1 MRATAGAGVSGVF
14 RFVRHGVADV
24 RGSGPNGEVT
34 FDDLWERRGAELVP
48 KSPEKIIQDVQ
59 VKNKITKRGLSR
71 ILHQALIG
79 HPGGP
84 YVPADIT
91 ANQTVNPFLAFFVA
105 GDHSGGGF
113 EADAKV
119 LFNESDGTNDTK
131 VPTNP
136 ALAGKGRRAILLSTT
151 TGTGMKRTS
160 IAYPTT
166 NPYREIEYVIYAQ
179 ASTYSQATGSITADG
194 GNLPANGKIMTLND
208 GIHTAVVFEFNT
220 GAASGGHV
228 LISTAGSPT
237 SAQLAAR
244 IALAIN
250 SQAEWL
256 NILATYT
263 SGSSLSLTHTTGG
276 AIGAQAITNNFTPLG
291 SWAISGMTGGSASE
305 TADAAID
312 NLAIKAVGL
321 AAGVACGSGEASNQI
336 GVRSVLGLPPM
347 LVGAA
352 DRLYQHEATLSLHK
366 YVTSETIGGVGT
378 DGYVQSGNE
387 ESTVASIASS
397 GQDAIEASNTV
408 FMANANF
415 RTSMVGMSLDIA
427 GSGSNNGRK
436 TIATVISAH
445 RVTTTQTL
453 TPEGNGF
460 TATLITSNEGWGAFD
475 ADVDAEALTGL
486 KAWGYKWRSANSAG
500 PHHLGR
506 IWATDKTIR
515 GIRIVGP
522 AGTPE
527 NNYLNLF
534 KVQYLD
540 QAKAGG
546 NPAAL
551 EPANNSHWTDV
562 GAEMDFTGTS
572 QEASI
577 FGAGDVGYEYT
588 FNSNVSTR
596 GIRIMTA
603 TATSPSLAI
612 EIGEMLVWG
621 AQPAISIVSGV
632 DDALRLATD
641 GVPSS
646 PGVPGAAGTY
656 KAFSMGTVATSGT
669 PSNNDMQTLADALN
683 KALRGYG
690 LEAVRSDLGQLW
702 VRATVAGYKSQM
714 DLDSQANGSTAATKL
729 GLPTS
734 VTQKVGT
741 TVPVLKLPPDA
752 LTIMYRCAISG
763 DLPVS

>member
-1 MRATAGAGVSGVF
+1 MRAKSGAGVSGVF
-14 RFVRHGVADV
+14 RFVRHDV
-24 RGSGPNGEVT
+24 KGLNGSGANGEVV
-34 FDDLWERRGAELVP
+34 FDDLWERVNNEYVP
-48 KSPEKIIQDVQ
+48 RHPERTALDVRSE
-59 VKNKITKRGLSR
+59 NKITKRGLSR
-71 ILHQALIG
+71 IMHQSLIG

-91 ANQTVNPFLAFFVA
+91 ASQTVNPFLAFFVA
-105 GDHSGGGF
+105 GDYSGGGF

-119 LFNESDGTNDTK
+119 LFNESDGSTDVR

-136 ALAGKGRRAILLSTT
+136 GQAGKGRRSILLSTT

-160 IAYPTT
+160 ISYPTT

-179 ASTYSQATGSITADG
+179 ASTYSQASGSITADG
-194 GNLPANGKIMTLND
+194 ANLPANGKILTLSD
-208 GIHTAVVFEFNT
+208 GIHTPIVFEFNT
-220 GAASGGHV
+220 GSASGGRI

-250 SQAEWL
+250 SQAEQL

-263 SGSSLSLTHTTGG
+263 SGSSLSLLHTTGG
-276 AIGAQAITNNFTPLG
+276 SIGAQAITNDFTPLG

-312 NLAIKAVGL
+312 NLLIKSVGL

-347 LVGAA
+347 LVGVF
-352 DRLYQHEATLSLHK
+352 DRIYRHEATYSLHK
-366 YVTSETIGGVGT
+366 YVAAETIGGVGT
-378 DGYVQSGNE
+378 EGYVQSGNE
-387 ESTVASIASS
+387 ETTVASIASS
-397 GQDAIEASNTV
+397 GQDAIESGNTV

-415 RTSMVGMSLDIA
+415 RTNMVGNSLDIA

-445 RVTTTQTL
+445 RVTTTQAL

-460 TATLITSNEGWGAFD
+460 TATLITNNEGWGAFD

-486 KAWGYKWRSANSAG
+486 KAWGHKWRSVNNAG

-506 IWATDKTIR
+506 VWATDQNIR
-515 GIRIVGP
+515 GIRVVGP

-527 NNYLNLF
+527 NNYLNTF

-540 QAKAGG
+540 AAAVGG
-546 NPAAL
+546 NASLL
-551 EPANNSHWTDV
+551 EPANALHWTDV
-562 GAEMDFTGTS
+562 GAEVDFTSTG
-572 QEASI
+572 QEANI
-577 FGAGDVGYEYT
+577 FGAGDVGYEFT
-588 FNSNVSTR
+588 FNSNVTTR

-603 TATSPSLAI
+603 QATSSALAV
-612 EIGEMLVWG
+612 EVGEMLVWG
-621 AQPAISIVSGV
+621 SQPAISIVGGV
-632 DDALRLATD
+632 DDTLRLATS
-641 GVPSS
+641 GTPSS

-656 KAFSMGTVATSGT
+656 RAFSIGTVTTSGT

-683 KALRGYG
+683 KVLRGYG

-714 DLDSQANGSTAATKL
+714 DLDSLANGSTAATKL

-741 TVPVLKLPPDA
+741 TIPVVKLPADA